1 MTRRTKAAS
10 GFAATTVGVVLAAGD
25 GGRMRPL
32 TLRTAKPLVPIGSRP
47 LIAYTLEAFV
57 ANGIR
62 DIILVVGYRAEE
74 MVRTLGDGSRLG
86 ARLTYVTSAHTGRSN
101 GLSLYAARE
110 AVGGRRFVLAMADHM
125 VSPLLMRRLLKSRP
139 RADTLCVDRRPPAYV
154 ALEDA
159 TRVWADPAGRVLAIG
174 KRITRWNAIDTG
186 VFWLTEAIFHAVE
199 AVRAA
204 GEQRPR
210 VIDSARWLIEH
221 GSGLMAYDVTGASWI
236 DVDTPAD
243 LRQAEL
249 ALARRRT
256 SNSLQ

>member
-1 MTRRTKAAS
+1 MTWQRRTAN
-10 GFAATTVGVVLAAGD
+10 GFDATIVGVVLAAGD
-25 GGRMRPL
+25 GSRMRPL
-32 TLRTAKPLVPIGSRP
+32 ARRLVKPLVPIGGRP

-74 MVRTLGDGSRLG
+74 VVRTLGDGSRLG
-86 ARLTYVTSAHTGRSN
+86 ARLTYAMSAHTGRSN

-110 AVGGRRFVLAMADHM
+110 AVGGRGFVLAMADHM
-125 VSPLLMRRLLKSRP
+125 VSPLLMRRLLMSRP
-139 RADTLCVDRRPPAYV
+139 MADTLCVDRGPPAYV
-154 ALEDA
+154 ALAGA
-159 TRVWADPAGRVLAIG
+159 TRVRVDPAGRVLAIG
-174 KRITRWNAIDTG
+174 KRIPRWNAIDTG

-199 AVRAA
+199 AVCAA

-210 VIDSARWLIEH
+210 VIDATRWLIEH

-249 ALARRRT
+249 ALGRRKG
-256 SNSLQ
+256 LQ